1 TPRRRCRR
9 RRARSRAG
17 RTFSRQVRLG
27 EVGSGAAEDLVLLL
41 KQPDLFARRT
51 QLGRFFPAL
60 AGAVAVVDVGLADP
74 LMERHFVDAE
84 VLRDLRDDDAVLT
97 GPGHSHD
104 VFAELLGGGSG
115 HGAHHSRPPCGQARS
130 VVTYP
135 CGRTPSR
142 AAARASTGSGTARPV
157 RMSDRPQRARPRPR
171 TAARRE
177 PRRTAPPCG
186 PWSDPHSPPPGTALP
201 GRGSPGAEP

>member
-41 KQPDLFARRT
+41 KQPDLFARLT
-51 QLGRFFPAL
+51 QLGRFLPAL

-84 VLRDLRDDDAVLT
+84 VLRDLRDGDAVLT
-97 GPGHSHD
+97 GAGHSHD
-104 VFAELLGGGSG
+104 VFAELLGIGSR
-115 HGAHHSRPPCGQARS
+115 HGAHPSRPPSGQARS
-130 VVTYP
+130 DVTYP
-135 CGRTPSR
+135 CGSPVLPSETGLMTRPLR
-142 AAARASTGSGTARPV
+142 AGASLDGS
-157 RMSDRPQRARPRPR
+157 
-171 TAARRE
+171 
-177 PRRTAPPCG
+177 
-186 PWSDPHSPPPGTALP
+186 HF
-201 GRGSPGAEP
+201 GAIL